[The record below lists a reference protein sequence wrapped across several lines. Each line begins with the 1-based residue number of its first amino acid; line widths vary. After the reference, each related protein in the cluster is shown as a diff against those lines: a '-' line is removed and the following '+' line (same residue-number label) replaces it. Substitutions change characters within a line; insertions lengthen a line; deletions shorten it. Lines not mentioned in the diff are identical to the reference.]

1 MLHWRMV
8 INNFLIMLRK
18 TAGVKIVQRF
28 VLMRSW
34 RLLDCK
40 SLWGLCDPFGAIWK
54 ELQGRKTS
62 LRCFILVKER
72 KKITECFNRKHYFYS
87 FQIQVHLDQNCGCC
101 LWGASTWQVWLSSCT
116 NTYHAVASIQLQKKK
131 KKGQIFLQCA
141 YSHCFRE
148 RSSELSLCV
157 LTWRCAMGRT
167 YGEKVVHEA
176 PVAPTLAKML
186 KCQYR
191 CQGIW
196 WKVFKLVVILLLTL
210 SNRTVFVCFSGFIYV
225 NYLLT
230 FFLANFLK
238 PIYLQVLW
246 SLWLLYIS
254 FSITIQL
261 STEKLHRLYFLFVK
275 FYFKDASKSD
285 KTLAVRSS
293 SEQPNY
299 PSCTHRSI
307 PVDFI
312 FTGNMKGIS
321 CIQVQLRSFA
331 IKLN

>member
-131 KKGQIFLQCA
+131 KKRTDISAVCLQPLFQRTEFWTQSLCA
-141 YSHCFRE
+141 YLEMCNGEDIWWESST
-148 RSSELSLCV
+148 RSS
-157 LTWRCAMGRT
+157 RCP
-167 YGEKVVHEA
+167 Y
-176 PVAPTLAKML
+176 
-186 KCQYR
+186 
-191 CQGIW
+191 
-196 WKVFKLVVILLLTL
+196 
-210 SNRTVFVCFSGFIYV
+210 FSQ
-225 NYLLT
+225 N
-230 FFLANFLK
+230 A
-238 PIYLQVLW
+238 
-246 SLWLLYIS
+246 
-254 FSITIQL
+254 
-261 STEKLHRLYFLFVK
+261 
-275 FYFKDASKSD
+275 
-285 KTLAVRSS
+285 
-293 SEQPNY
+293 
-299 PSCTHRSI
+299 
-307 PVDFI
+307 
-312 FTGNMKGIS
+312 
-321 CIQVQLRSFA
+321 
-331 IKLN
+331 

>member
-131 KKGQIFLQCA
+131 KKKDRYFC
-141 YSHCFRE
+141 S
-148 RSSELSLCV
+148 V
-157 LTWRCAMGRT
+157 LTATVSENGVLNSVSVC
-167 YGEKVVHEA
+167 
-176 PVAPTLAKML
+176 
-186 KCQYR
+186 
-191 CQGIW
+191 
-196 WKVFKLVVILLLTL
+196 LLGD
-210 SNRTVFVCFSGFIYV
+210 VQWGG
-225 NYLLT
+225 
-230 FFLANFLK
+230 
-238 PIYLQVLW
+238 
-246 SLWLLYIS
+246 
-254 FSITIQL
+254 
-261 STEKLHRLYFLFVK
+261 HM
-275 FYFKDASKSD
+275 
-285 KTLAVRSS
+285 VR
-293 SEQPNY
+293 
-299 PSCTHRSI
+299 
-307 PVDFI
+307 
-312 FTGNMKGIS
+312 K
-321 CIQVQLRSFA
+321 
-331 IKLN
+331 